1 VAVGPDGPIEGEE
14 VQALLTEAGISLS
27 DLAQTVASIKV
38 KAYKPA

>member
-1 VAVGPDGPIEGEE
+1 MAGPNGPVEGEDAK
-14 VQALLTEAGISLS
+14 ALLAEAGISLG